1 MATTANSSNTMLNYF
16 TKLPSKACI
25 PETENPRKV
34 APVFNKQH
42 VLEFQNRIEKFESE
56 LFCNNATSG
65 PTSYIQSIKTGELKP
80 FRLKR
85 KPRGP
90 LRAKL
95 LQYHED
101 VRPPY
106 FGTWQKKST
115 QVTGRRPF
123 GKDDEVFDYE
133 VDSEAEWDIG
143 GPGESL
149 KGDDSED
156 DDDGL
161 DDYEIDMKTF
171 VPHGYVSDDE
181 INVASD
187 NEDNRTTLNNSLEED
202 CDQAKANVDNDDN
215 SSSSVKIVS
224 ETKTRHAAE
233 QQQNHNQHQP
243 QQVQQKQ
250 TPRLELKP
258 ISIGINY
265 EDSPTTSDSKIQ
277 FLNAF
282 RGVSCG

>member
-1 MATTANSSNTMLNYF
+1 MATTAGSNTMLNYF
-16 TKLPSKACI
+16 TKLPAKACI
-25 PETENPRKV
+25 PETENSRKS

-42 VLEFQNRIEKFESE
+42 VLEFQTRIDKFESE
-56 LFCNNATSG
+56 LFCSSTTDQ
-65 PTSYIQSIKTGELKP
+65 PTSYIKSIKTGELKP
-80 FRLKR
+80 FILKR
-85 KPRGP
+85 KARGP

-106 FGTWQKKST
+106 FGTWQKKSKR
-115 QVTGRRPF
+115 VTGRRPF
-123 GKDDEVFDYE
+123 GKDDEVFDYD

-156 DDDGL
+156 DEDGL

-187 NEDNRTTLNNSLEED
+187 NEDNQTNPNNSIEED
-202 CDQAKANVDNDDN
+202 CDQPKVDQDDN
-215 SSSSVKIVS
+215 SSSSVKIIS
-224 ETKTRHAAE
+224 ETKARHAAE
-233 QQQNHNQHQP
+233 QQQNHPQHQ
-243 QQVQQKQ
+243 QQQAPQKQ

-258 ISIGINY
+258 IAIGINY
-265 EDSPTTSDSKIQ
+265 EDNPITSESKIQ

>member
-1 MATTANSSNTMLNYF
+1 MATTAGNNTMLNYF
-16 TKLPSKACI
+16 TKLPAKACI

-56 LFCNNATSG
+56 LFSAGSTN
-65 PTSYIQSIKTGELKP
+65 PDYINSIKTGELKP
-80 FRLKR
+80 FKIRK

-123 GKDDEVFDYE
+123 GKDDDVFDYE

-156 DDDGL
+156 DEDGL

-187 NEDNRTTLNNSLEED
+187 NEDNPNANCSIEED
-202 CDQAKANVDNDDN
+202 CDRVVAVENDDN
-215 SSSSVKIVS
+215 SSSSVRIVS
-224 ETKTRHAAE
+224 EIKTRHAAE
-233 QQQNHNQHQP
+233 QQQAP
-243 QQVQQKQ
+243 QQSAQKQ
-250 TPRLELKP
+250 TPKLELKP
-258 ISIGINY
+258 ITIGINY
-265 EDSPTTSDSKIQ
+265 EDNPTTSETKIQ